1 MKIPIGGWTCAIM
14 TANKSRNISGIKARA
29 NRKRRIFFS
38 DPPTKLVHSDKIA
51 QSSFAISHFG
61 PTKITKE
68 ENPSGRNYFSFREFN
83 FHVTYKV
90 SVNSCAPLLISIG
103 RASNITV
110 FFFLFYFSS
119 LLISLF
125 SIFVDENEEEIFT
138 TGLSGNF
145 GIAFIFST
153 ILFLPFNI
161 LDWQISKLNVN
172 HISNVN
178 KVYVDKIFRI
188 IKNYK

>member
-29 NRKRRIFFS
+29 NRERRIFFS

-110 FFFLFYFSS
+110 FFFFYFIFPPFWF
-119 LLISLF
+119 LYFLF
-125 SIFVDENEEEIFT
+125 SLMKTRRKFLRLVYLAISVFH
-138 TGLSGNF
+138 LSSAQF
-145 GIAFIFST
+145 YFYHSI
-153 ILFLPFNI
+153 
-161 LDWQISKLNVN
+161 
-172 HISNVN
+172 
-178 KVYVDKIFRI
+178 Y
-188 IKNYK
+188 

>member
-1 MKIPIGGWTCAIM
+1 MKIPMVGELARLWRQI
-14 TANKSRNISGIKARA
+14 SREIFLELKLE
-29 NRKRRIFFS
+29 RIEKVVFS
-38 DPPTKLVHSDKIA
+38 FQTKLQPSLFILIRLA

-68 ENPSGRNYFSFREFN
+68 ENPSERNYFSFREFN

-90 SVNSCAPLLISIG
+90 SVNSCAHLFNFHWPCFEYHCFFF
-103 RASNITV
+103 

-138 TGLSGNF
+138 TSISRNF
-145 GIAFIFST
+145 CIAFTFCAIS
-153 ILFLPFNI
+153 FLPFNI
-161 LDWQISKLNVN
+161 LDWQISKLNVYRML
-172 HISNVN
+172 IR
-178 KVYVDKIFRI
+178 FTL
-188 IKNYK
+188 IKFW

>member
-1 MKIPIGGWTCAIM
+1 MNKGWKFQLVGELTRLWRQI
-14 TANKSRNISGIKARA
+14 SREIFLELKLE
-29 NRKRRIFFS
+29 RIEKVVFS
-38 DPPTKLVHSDKIA
+38 FQTKLQPSLFILIRLA

-90 SVNSCAPLLISIG
+90 SVNSCAHLFNFHWPCFEYHCFFF
-103 RASNITV
+103 

-138 TGLSGNF
+138 TSISRNF
-145 GIAFIFST
+145 CIAFTFCAIS
-153 ILFLPFNI
+153 FLPFNI
-161 LDWQISKLNVN
+161 LDWQISKLNV
-172 HISNVN
+172 
-178 KVYVDKIFRI
+178 YRMLTRFTL
-188 IKNYK
+188 IKFW

>member
-29 NRKRRIFFS
+29 NRERRIFFS

-103 RASNITV
+103 RASNITI
-110 FFFLFYFSS
+110 FFFSILF
-119 LLISLF
+119 
-125 SIFVDENEEEIFT
+125 
-138 TGLSGNF
+138 
-145 GIAFIFST
+145 
-153 ILFLPFNI
+153 FLPFDFFIFYFRWWKRGGNFYDWSIWQFRYCIYLQHNFIFTIQYIRLANI
-161 LDWQISKLNVN
+161 EIKCKSYIERWQGL
-172 HISNVN
+172 
-178 KVYVDKIFRI
+178 RW
-188 IKNYK
+188 